1 MKARD
6 LMTRKVR
13 TADLTT
19 PVRKLVDLMVS
30 YKVSAVPV
38 VDAQRRVLG
47 IVSEG
52 DLLRRAE
59 IGTERRRSWWSRLIN
74 DPADDARDYV
84 KSRGS
89 KARDVMTRPVISV
102 SATTSA
108 ARLRRAGEII
118 GAMPCEGWWNRPWLR
133 ILTGGRAGTYPATQ
147 HCQPWLPCDWH
158 IEAAVDLRPTVRTDP
173 KFRFGF
179 YAISLP
185 CTDNFFEAS
194 GSFARRAT
202 RSGVWEVTADGR
214 NRRDGTCNNLRVSAA
229 RAAGRPCGL
238 HREV

>member
-108 ARLRRAGEII
+108 ADIADLMEKWHVKRVPVVHAGKLIGIVSRRDLMRAIGVAQPADTKPSLNDKVLRENLRKQIAKEDWVDSALVNFIVEKGRVEIFGVVSSMAQADAVRVMAEGVKGVRAVK
-118 GAMPCEGWWNRPWLR
+118 NNLS
-133 ILTGGRAGTYPATQ
+133 
-147 HCQPWLPCDWH
+147 
-158 IEAAVDLRPTVRTDP
+158 VV
-173 KFRFGF
+173 
-179 YAISLP
+179 
-185 CTDNFFEAS
+185 
-194 GSFARRAT
+194 ARRAY
-202 RSGVWEVTADGR
+202 VT
-214 NRRDGTCNNLRVSAA
+214 
-229 RAAGRPCGL
+229 
-238 HREV
+238 

>member
-108 ARLRRAGEII
+108 ADIADLMEKWHVKRVPVVHAGKLIGIVSRRDLMRAIGVAQPADTKTSLNDKVLRENLRKQIAKEDWVDSALVNFIVEKGRVEIFGVVSSMAQADAVRVMAEGVKGVRAVK
-118 GAMPCEGWWNRPWLR
+118 NNLS
-133 ILTGGRAGTYPATQ
+133 
-147 HCQPWLPCDWH
+147 
-158 IEAAVDLRPTVRTDP
+158 VV
-173 KFRFGF
+173 
-179 YAISLP
+179 
-185 CTDNFFEAS
+185 
-194 GSFARRAT
+194 ARRAY
-202 RSGVWEVTADGR
+202 VT
-214 NRRDGTCNNLRVSAA
+214 
-229 RAAGRPCGL
+229 
-238 HREV
+238 

>member
-1 MKARD
+1 
-6 LMTRKVR
+6 MTRKVR

-108 ARLRRAGEII
+108 ADIADLMEKWHVKRVPVVHAGKLIGIVSRRDLMRAIGVAQPADTKTSLNDKVLRENLRKQIAKEDWVDSALVNFIVEKGRVEIFGVVSSMAQADAVRVMAEGVKGVRAVK
-118 GAMPCEGWWNRPWLR
+118 NNLS
-133 ILTGGRAGTYPATQ
+133 
-147 HCQPWLPCDWH
+147 
-158 IEAAVDLRPTVRTDP
+158 VV
-173 KFRFGF
+173 
-179 YAISLP
+179 
-185 CTDNFFEAS
+185 
-194 GSFARRAT
+194 ARRAY
-202 RSGVWEVTADGR
+202 VT
-214 NRRDGTCNNLRVSAA
+214 
-229 RAAGRPCGL
+229 
-238 HREV
+238 

>member
-108 ARLRRAGEII
+108 ADIADLMEKWHVKRVPVVHAGKLIGIVSRRDLMRAIGVAQPADTKKSLNDKVLRENLRKQIAKEDWVDSALVNFIVEKGRVEIFGVVSSMAQADAVRVMAEGVKGVRAVK
-118 GAMPCEGWWNRPWLR
+118 NNLS
-133 ILTGGRAGTYPATQ
+133 
-147 HCQPWLPCDWH
+147 
-158 IEAAVDLRPTVRTDP
+158 VV
-173 KFRFGF
+173 
-179 YAISLP
+179 
-185 CTDNFFEAS
+185 
-194 GSFARRAT
+194 ARRAY
-202 RSGVWEVTADGR
+202 VT
-214 NRRDGTCNNLRVSAA
+214 
-229 RAAGRPCGL
+229 
-238 HREV
+238 